1 MGHLSILGCLF
12 MFLGGRIMNNKFVS
26 IVIDKEEGS
35 RFLVSDDNSI
45 NTVDLSNDKQT
56 SIARINIK
64 DDVTTVCLYK
74 NGESKG
80 TISLNIGKEQVK
92 IDSNSNKI
100 TYVDDNIRDLS
111 RLYNI
116 DIHEGET
123 IDVEKIKGLCKI
135 LANIMITTAHLSDYS
150 WGFSKMIINGKKS
163 FEEDFSPSIIIFTGI
178 AAKYIFNK
186 NQDNVFEDGNIG
198 MLLCQEINNY
208 SKSA

>member
-1 MGHLSILGCLF
+1 
-12 MFLGGRIMNNKFVS
+12 MNNKFVS

-35 RFLVSDDNSI
+35 RFLASDDRSI
-45 NTVDLSNDKQT
+45 DTVDLSNDKQT

-64 DDVTTVCLYK
+64 DDITTVCRYE

-92 IDSNSNKI
+92 IDSSSNKI
-100 TYVDDNIRDLS
+100 TYVDNNIRDLA
-111 RLYNI
+111 RLYSI
-116 DIHEGET
+116 DLNEGET
-123 IDVEKIKGLCKI
+123 TDVEKIRGLCKI
-135 LANIMITTAHLSDYS
+135 LADIMITTIHLSDYS
-150 WGFSKMIINGKKS
+150 WGFSKMVINGRKS

-186 NQDNVFEDGNIG
+186 NEKNVFEDGDIG

-208 SKSA
+208 SKNT